1 MLIIIKHDY
10 ITGLNNHVCVLK
22 IFSSVVQYCFF
33 FIAANSDKNIL
44 DHVNAKGVDFRA
56 NKCSWVL

>member
-22 IFSSVVQYCFF
+22 IFSSAVQYCF

-44 DHVNAKGVDFRA
+44 DHVNAKGVDFMA
-56 NKCSWVL
+56 NKCYCVL